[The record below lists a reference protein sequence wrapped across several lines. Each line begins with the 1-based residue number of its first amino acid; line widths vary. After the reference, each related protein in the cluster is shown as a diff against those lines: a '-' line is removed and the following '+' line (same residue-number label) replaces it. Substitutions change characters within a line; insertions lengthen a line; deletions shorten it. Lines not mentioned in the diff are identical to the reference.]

1 MKTLV
6 TTFASLL
13 LAISA
18 KAQGSINIVGY
29 YNQSIRPGLNLIAN
43 QLSYSNNTL
52 NAIFN
57 PTTPIGS
64 TFTRWDPVAQQFAPV
79 STYLGP
85 GSGWTLN
92 YSLNFGEGGVL
103 TSPISW
109 TNTFVGEVTHAY
121 DVDTG
126 ALNWHPNY
134 PNGLHL
140 LSSPIP
146 ITAPIDINFTNAI
159 GRLPQDGEWVAILD
173 SATQLY
179 TFTTFHTGSG
189 WDNGDP
195 VLGIGQSAWFDLG
208 GGLSA
213 NMSSIPMV
221 PEPEAVTLASA
232 AIAMLLIRGLK
243 RARSE

>member
-1 MKTLV
+1 MKTLF

-13 LAISA
+13 LAITV
-18 KAQGSINIVGY
+18 KGQGSLNIVGY
-29 YNQSIRPGLNLIAN
+29 YNLGIRPGYNLIAN
-43 QLSYSNNTL
+43 QLSISNNSL
-52 NAIFN
+52 NDIFN

-79 STYLGP
+79 STYT

-103 TSPISW
+103 NSPILW
-109 TNTFVGEVTHAY
+109 TNTFVGEVTHAFN
-121 DVDTG
+121 VDTG
-126 ALNWHPNY
+126 ALDWHPNY

-140 LSSPIP
+140 LSSPLP
-146 ITAPIDINFTNAI
+146 LTAPIDINFTNAV

-173 SATQLY
+173 PATQLY

-195 VLGIGQSAWFDLG
+195 ILGIGQSAWFDLG
-208 GGLSA
+208 GGLAA
-213 NMSSIPMV
+213 NLSSIPMV
-221 PEPEAVTLASA
+221 PEPGVLTLACA
-232 AIAMLLIRGLK
+232 AIATLLIR
-243 RARSE
+243 RSSRPRSE